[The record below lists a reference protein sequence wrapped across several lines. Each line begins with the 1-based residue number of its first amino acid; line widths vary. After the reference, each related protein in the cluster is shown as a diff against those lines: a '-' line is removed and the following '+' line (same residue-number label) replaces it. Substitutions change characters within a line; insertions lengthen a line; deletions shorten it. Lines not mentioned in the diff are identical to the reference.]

1 MFVDKTTVYV
11 KGGDGGNGC
20 VSFRREKFVPKGG
33 PDGGDGGAGG
43 SVYFEASTGEH
54 SLISLFYQR
63 RYVAADG
70 PGGRGSGCHGH
81 AADDLIVKVPV
92 GTVATDTATGEV
104 IADVSTAGERVL
116 VAQGGRGGRGNARFL
131 SNRNR
136 VPRHAEPGE
145 PGEERELLLE
155 LKTIADAGLVGYPN
169 AGKSTLLGAL
179 SSAKPKVGAY
189 PFTTL
194 YPSVGVVEFDYPDF
208 FRYTV
213 ADIPGLIDGAHEN
226 VGLGHD
232 FLRHIER
239 TRVLVYVL
247 DMAGSDGRDPLE
259 DFRHLREELELYQQ
273 GITGRRSL
281 IVANKMDGENS
292 AENLARLRADAT
304 ASRYEILPVTAALGD
319 LGELKMTL
327 RRAIVE
333 EPHPL
338 A

>member
-1 MFVDKTTVYV
+1 
-11 KGGDGGNGC
+11 
-20 VSFRREKFVPKGG
+20 
-33 PDGGDGGAGG
+33 
-43 SVYFEASTGEH
+43 
-54 SLISLFYQR
+54 LISLFYQR

-70 PGGRGSGCHGH
+70 PCGRGSGCHGR
-81 AADDLIVKVPV
+81 AAADLIVKVPV

-104 IADVSTAGERVL
+104 VADVSVEGERVL

-145 PGEERELLLE
+145 PGEERELELE

-208 FRYTV
+208 TRYTV

-247 DMAGSDGRDPLE
+247 DMAGTDGRDPLE
-259 DFRHLREELELYQQ
+259 DFRHLREELELYQK

-281 IVANKMDGENS
+281 IVANKMDGENA
-292 AENLARLRADAT
+292 AENLVRLRADAT
-304 ASRYEILPVTAALGD
+304 ASQYEILPVTAALGE
-319 LGELKMTL
+319 LGELKTTL
-327 RRAIVE
+327 RRAIT
-333 EPHPL
+333 
-338 A
+338 AQ

>member
-43 SVYFEASTGEH
+43 SVYFEGSTGEH
-54 SLISLFYQR
+54 SLLSLFYQR
-63 RYVAADG
+63 RYAAADG
-70 PGGRGSGCHGH
+70 PCGRGSGCHGR
-81 AADDLIVKVPV
+81 AAEDTVVKVPI
-92 GTVATDTATGEV
+92 GTVATDSATGEIV
-104 IADVSTAGERVL
+104 ADIGAPGERVL
-116 VAQGGRGGRGNARFL
+116 VAAGGRGGRGNARFL

-208 FRYTV
+208 TRYTV

-226 VGLGHD
+226 IGLGHD

-259 DFRHLREELELYQQ
+259 DFRHLREELELYQP
-273 GITGRRSL
+273 GITSRASL
-281 IVANKMDGENS
+281 IVANKMDGGAS
-292 AENLARLRADAT
+292 DENLARLRADET
-304 ASRYEILPVTAALGD
+304 ARRYEIVPVTAAIGE
-319 LGELKMTL
+319 LGELKNLL
-327 RRAIVE
+327 RRVIADA
-333 EPHPL
+333 PPL
-338 A
+338 P